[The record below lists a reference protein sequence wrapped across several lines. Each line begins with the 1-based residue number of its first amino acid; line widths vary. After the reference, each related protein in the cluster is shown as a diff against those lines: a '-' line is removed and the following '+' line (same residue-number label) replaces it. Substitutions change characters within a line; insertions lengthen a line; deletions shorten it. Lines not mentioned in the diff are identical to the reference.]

1 MNTTLLAISIYIPV
15 ILYVLVLILFV
26 LAWPV
31 KPWVLRE
38 REDDPNHRITKE

>member
-1 MNTTLLAISIYIPV
+1 MNTPLLAISIYIPV
-15 ILYVLVLILFV
+15 ILYVALLILFV

>member
-15 ILYVLVLILFV
+15 ILYVALLTFFV
-26 LAWPV
+26 LTWPV

-38 REDDPNHRITKE
+38 PVDDPNYRITKE